1 MRVKHSIF
9 LLLCL
14 TCMPSLVFA
23 QAPYSNQPAYDPN
36 IPVQFG
42 AGSQGG
48 VVALPPELPEYLPN
62 GAINLD
68 EVWTQDGGARLYW
81 NDVII
86 PRELKMAGNAWID
99 PALVPQLI
107 PEKQTPVRR
116 AWRRSRARA
125 STVKKVKVPPNV
137 ASTSLKSPAIPLP
150 LTPVETEQKDI
161 PPLKAAQ
168 STTVKAAEQKTVTSP
183 APARPR
189 AETEMPDVTPPP
201 LQ

>member
-1 MRVKHSIF
+1 MKVRHSIF
-9 LLLCL
+9 FMLGLLFLPAL
-14 TCMPSLVFA
+14 TWA

-42 AGSQGG
+42 AGGQERMI
-48 VVALPPELPEYLPN
+48 VPLPPQLPEYLPN

-68 EVWTQDGGARLYW
+68 EVWIQDGGARLYW

-116 AWRRSRARA
+116 VWRKGRTRAR
-125 STVKKVKVPPNV
+125 SVKKVKVPANV
-137 ASTSLKSPAIPLP
+137 ASTALKTPAIPLP
-150 LTPVETEQKDI
+150 LTPLETEQKAV
-161 PPLKAAQ
+161 PPLKAAPQ
-168 STTVKAAEQKTVTSP
+168 KAAP
-183 APARPR
+183 AQASALPR

>member
-1 MRVKHSIF
+1 MKIKPSIITLI
-9 LLLCL
+9 LLSLIPGL
-14 TCMPSLVFA
+14 TFA

-42 AGSQGG
+42 AGTPQGRI
-48 VVALPPELPEYLPN
+48 VALPPQLPEYLPN

-68 EVWTQDGGARLYW
+68 EVWIQDGGARLYW
-81 NDVII
+81 NNVII
-86 PRELKMAGNAWID
+86 PKQLKMAGNYWID

-116 AWRRSRARA
+116 VWRKSRTRT
-125 STVKKVKVPPNV
+125 SKVKKVKVPANV
-137 ASTSLKSPAIPLP
+137 ASTALKRPAIPLP
-150 LTPVETEQKDI
+150 VTPVENESKEI
-161 PPLKAAQ
+161 KPLKAP
-168 STTVKAAEQKTVTSP
+168 TSSAPEIKP
-183 APARPR
+183 APISRPR

>member
-1 MRVKHSIF
+1 MKVKHSIIALF
-9 LLLCL
+9 LLGLIPAL
-14 TCMPSLVFA
+14 ASA

-42 AGSQGG
+42 GGTPQGR
-48 VVALPPELPEYLPN
+48 VVALPPQLPEYLPN

-68 EVWTQDGGARLYW
+68 EVWIQDGGARLYW

-86 PRELKMAGNAWID
+86 PRQLKMAGNYWID

-116 AWRRSRARA
+116 VWRKSRT
-125 STVKKVKVPPNV
+125 SKVKKVKVPSNV
-137 ASTSLKSPAIPLP
+137 ASTALKRPAIPLP
-150 LTPVETEQKDI
+150 VTPVENESTEIK
-161 PPLKAAQ
+161 PLKAP
-168 STTVKAAEQKTVTSP
+168 TTSAPEIKP
-183 APARPR
+183 APVSRPR

>member
-1 MRVKHSIF
+1 MRIKHSIF

-14 TCMPSLVFA
+14 VCTPGLALA
-23 QAPYSNQPAYDPN
+23 QAPSTLPGYDTN
-36 IPVQFG
+36 ISGQSG
-42 AGSQGG
+42 AGVQQRMI
-48 VVALPPELPEYLPN
+48 VPLPPHLPEYLPN

-86 PRELKMAGNAWID
+86 PRELKMAGNVWVD

-107 PEKQTPVRR
+107 PEKQTPARR
-116 AWRRSRARA
+116 VWRKSRARV
-125 STVKKVKVPPNV
+125 SKVKKAKVPPNV
-137 ASTSLKSPAIPLP
+137 ASTALKSPSIPLP
-150 LTPVETEQKDI
+150 VTPVETEQKSI
-161 PPLKAAQ
+161 PPLKAAP
-168 STTVKAAEQKTVTSP
+168 QKTAPTP
-183 APARPR
+183 APSLPR

>member
-1 MRVKHSIF
+1 MRVNSSIF
-9 LLLCL
+9 LLFCLLCAPAM
-14 TCMPSLVFA
+14 TFA
-23 QAPYSNQPAYDPN
+23 QAPYSTQPAYDPN

-42 AGSQGG
+42 AGGQERMI
-48 VVALPPELPEYLPN
+48 VPLPPQLPEYLPN

-68 EVWTQDGGARLYW
+68 EVWIQDGGARLYW

-116 AWRRSRARA
+116 VWRKSRSRV
-125 STVKKVKVPPNV
+125 SKVKKAKVPANV
-137 ASTSLKSPAIPLP
+137 ASTALKSPAIPLP
-150 LTPVETEQKDI
+150 VTPLATEQKTV
-161 PPLKAAQ
+161 PPLKAPQ
-168 STTVKAAEQKTVTSP
+168 QQTVTSP
-183 APARPR
+183 APTRPR